1 MSKITG
7 QEKTQDV
14 PQKVM
19 LLYKAV
25 AEMIAEGVDVNNISV
40 AAITEKAGIGKGTAY
55 EYFNSKEDIL
65 VCAIIYYVQNIYEQI
80 STMLAPCEGFA
91 QRIALLLEEM
101 EHGGDKECCIVR
113 YVHIMTD
120 NSGIGR
126 MVAQKMKEEPLCH
139 YLPYAVLTDMLQHAV
154 ERGEVRADLPM
165 DYMVFTLFSKLM
177 TYFMYINAEGPVRMP
192 CGQIRPYL

>member
-55 EYFNSKEDIL
+55 ENLS
-65 VCAIIYYVQNIYEQI
+65 
-80 STMLAPCEGFA
+80 
-91 QRIALLLEEM
+91 
-101 EHGGDKECCIVR
+101 
-113 YVHIMTD
+113 
-120 NSGIGR
+120 
-126 MVAQKMKEEPLCH
+126 
-139 YLPYAVLTDMLQHAV
+139 V
-154 ERGEVRADLPM
+154 EKV
-165 DYMVFTLFSKLM
+165 
-177 TYFMYINAEGPVRMP
+177 
-192 CGQIRPYL
+192 